1 MRDLIALPENAETL
15 ARTVSM
21 ETGRPISL
29 SRGLMS
35 VLPGRMNFFLRAID
49 ELVAFESFAVP
60 VDAPFSQR
68 LAWEPRGV
76 VAHISAVMKP
86 MFLVSSAITSPLNI
100 CRRLSCHRN
109 MASFV
114 FINA

>member
-35 VLPGRMNFFLRAID
+35 VLPGRMDFFLRAID
-49 ELVAFESFAVP
+49 ELVAPESFAVP

-86 MFLVSSAITSPLNI
+86 IFFCYRVVLLPKPA
-100 CRRLSCHRN
+100 
-109 MASFV
+109 F
-114 FINA
+114 